1 MLIFV
6 VQWTRIWNDYHFP
19 CAGFTH
25 RYISQRNSACYLLA
39 YEFLH
44 WSFLIFR
51 FHSAFS
57 VCITR
62 NLKIAVLLAVTLKST
77 TNSYENPTPRT

>member
-1 MLIFV
+1 MGSAHSTVIFCLGVDKRDRMLIFV

-39 YEFLH
+39 YECLH
-44 WSFLIFR
+44 WYFL
-51 FHSAFS
+51 
-57 VCITR
+57 
-62 NLKIAVLLAVTLKST
+62 NL
-77 TNSYENPTPRT
+77 